1 MAMFSKE
8 SYTSMLDQLLSAELF
23 YTSTSASEKN
33 IRCSMIRVL
42 GCLIKKNV
50 LRRYSNLV
58 LDENLNV
65 HVTIYDGS
73 DGTEFNI
80 ILYYGQ

>member
-1 MAMFSKE
+1 MSMFSRE
-8 SYTSMLDQLLSAELF
+8 SYMSMLDQLLSAELM
-23 YTSTSASEKN
+23 YSATTASEKN
-33 IRCSMIRVL
+33 IKTSMIRVL
-42 GCLIKKNV
+42 GCLIKKNI

>member
-1 MAMFSKE
+1 MAQFSHG

-23 YTSTSASEKN
+23 YSASSASEKN
-33 IRCSMIRVL
+33 IRNAMTRVL
-42 GCLIKKNV
+42 GLLIKKNV
-50 LRRYSNLV
+50 LRRYANLV
-58 LDENLNV
+58 LDERLNV

-80 ILYYGQ
+80 VLYYGQ

>member
-1 MAMFSKE
+1 MAMFSHD
-8 SYTSMLDQLLSAELF
+8 SYKSMLDQLLEAELL
-23 YTSTSASEKN
+23 YTSFSASEKN
-33 IRCSMIRVL
+33 IRCAMIRVL

-80 ILYYGQ
+80 ILIYGE

>member
-1 MAMFSKE
+1 MAMFSHE
-8 SYTSMLDQLLSAELF
+8 TYTSMLDQLLSAELF
-23 YTSTSASEKN
+23 YSATTATEKN
-33 IRCSMIRVL
+33 IKNAMTRVL

-50 LRRYSNLV
+50 IRRYSSLV

>member
-1 MAMFSKE
+1 MAMFSHA
-8 SYTSMLDQLLSAELF
+8 SYKSMLDQLLSAELM
-23 YTSTSASEKN
+23 YSASVASEKN
-33 IRCSMIRVL
+33 IKCAMTRVL
-42 GCLIKKNV
+42 GVLIKKNV
-50 LRRYSNLV
+50 LRRYANLV

-80 ILYYGQ
+80 TLIYGE

>member
-1 MAMFSKE
+1 MSMFSHE
-8 SYTSMLDQLLSAELF
+8 TYTSMLDQLLSAELF
-23 YTSTSASEKN
+23 YSASSASEKN
-33 IRCSMIRVL
+33 IKCSMVRVL
-42 GCLIKKNV
+42 GVLIKKNV